1 MIGPVNVSYQLYDST
16 GSLVPLEADRL
27 EGRGKYMPPGEYFLI
42 VAVAANPDAR
52 TATGHYKLDL
62 VVSAYSDFP
71 EIQPTM
77 GRLPGRPVAVLL
89 NLSPWQAWV
98 HLYCQKD
105 QPASDDDT
113 GAPCTVR
120 FE

>member
-1 MIGPVNVSYQLYDST
+1 
-16 GSLVPLEADRL
+16 
-27 EGRGKYMPPGEYFLI
+27 MPPGEYFL
-42 VAVAANPDAR
+42 VVTANPDKR
-52 TATGHYKLDL
+52 TATGRYKLDL

-77 GRLPGRPVAVLL
+77 GRLPSRPVPVLL

-105 QPASDDDT
+105 RPASDDDT
-113 GAPCTVR
+113 VAPCTVR
-120 FE
+120 FECNGTSGEPVSWTVDGEPKTIFSY